1 MIITVTGHR
10 PNKLG
15 NAYDVKHPTNIAIG
29 RKMREF
35 ILQKAGYDST
45 NNTFSYKGEVAL
57 ISGMALGVDTLWAL
71 VTLRLKREFPGKF
84 KLECAIPC
92 KNHSSR
98 WGKDSKVIYDDIL
111 SKADTVTQVSDEV
124 YNPWL
129 MQKRNEYMV
138 DTAEMVFAVWDGT
151 TGGTGN
157 CVNYARKEKKK
168 VYVLHPFELNISEL
182 TA

>member
-29 RKMREF
+29 KEMRAF
-35 ILQKAGYDST
+35 ILQKAGFDSKT
-45 NNTFSYKGEVAL
+45 KTFSYEGEITL

-71 VTLRLKREFPGKF
+71 VALRLKREFPGKF

-92 KNHSSR
+92 QNHSSR
-98 WGKDSKVIYDDIL
+98 WVKESKVIYDDIL
-111 SKADTVTQVSDEV
+111 SKADDVTLVTDAP

-138 DTAEMVFAVWDGT
+138 DNAEMVFAVWDGT
-151 TGGTGN
+151 NGGTGN
-157 CVNYARKEKKK
+157 CVNYAKKK
-168 VYVLHPFELNISEL
+168 NKPIYVLHPFELSL
-182 TA
+182 TTYA